1 MNLKQTLD
9 SLLPKLGKE
18 MEIQFIGAA
27 QTVTGS
33 MHHIKTKQANFL
45 LDCGLYQG
53 KRKDAFEINRS
64 FNFFN
69 PADINFVILS
79 HAHIDHAGNLP
90 TLFKNGFHGKIY
102 STFATRDLSVVM
114 LQDSAHIQEKDVEF
128 VNKKRKRLGKKLFEP
143 LYVPDDAV
151 KALDLFVGLNYH
163 QEYEIVPGITLK
175 FYDAGHILGSAIVTL
190 IIKEDEKIINLA
202 FSGDLGRPNL
212 PILKDPENIP
222 SVDYFICESTYGGK
236 LHESATNSEG
246 ALAVVI
252 SKAITNKSKIIIPA
266 FSVGRTQEIV
276 YSLHKIFEN
285 GKAERIPVY
294 VDSPLAVNATS
305 VFRLHPECFDSE
317 TAEFLLKNEDP
328 FGFNRLTYITS
339 VEESKRLNDVAGPCI
354 IMSSSGMCE
363 AGRILHHLV
372 NNIENPNNIVLMV
385 GYCAE
390 NTLGRKLIDGEKRV
404 NILGDE
410 YNVNAEVIVMQSFS
424 AHADANELIDY
435 TSKLDKNMMKNIF
448 LVHGEIDQQEIYKNH
463 LETVGFK
470 NIIIPERGYAVKI

>member
-1 MNLKQTLD
+1 
-9 SLLPKLGKE
+9 

-53 KRKDAFEINRS
+53 KRKDAFEINRT

-69 PADINFVILS
+69 PEDIDFVILS
-79 HAHIDHAGNLP
+79 HAHIDHAGNVP
-90 TLFKNGFHGKIY
+90 TLVKNGFHGKIY
-102 STFATRDLSVVM
+102 STFATRDLSVIM
-114 LQDSAHIQEKDVEF
+114 LQDSAHIQEKDVQF
-128 VNKKRKRLGKKLFEP
+128 VNKKRKRLGKKPFEP
-143 LYVPDDAV
+143 LYIPDDAL
-151 KALDLFVGLNYH
+151 KALELFVGLNYN
-163 QEYEIVPGITLK
+163 QEYEIVPGIKLR

-190 IIKEDEKIINLA
+190 TIKEDDQIINLA

-222 SVDYFICESTYGGK
+222 DVDYFICESTYGGK
-236 LHESATNSEG
+236 THESATNSED
-246 ALAVVI
+246 ALTAVI
-252 SKAITNKSKIIIPA
+252 SKAVNNKSKIIIPA

-276 YSLHKIFEN
+276 YALHRIFEN
-285 GKAERIPVY
+285 GKAVRIPVY

-317 TAEFLLKNEDP
+317 TAEFLVKNEDP

-339 VEESKRLNDVAGPCI
+339 VEESKKLNDVAGPCI

-363 AGRILHHLV
+363 AGRILHHLA

-385 GYCAE
+385 GYSAE
-390 NTLGRKLIDGEKRV
+390 NTLGRKLIEGEKKV

-410 YNVNAEVIVMQSFS
+410 YNVNAEVIVLQSFS
-424 AHADANELIDY
+424 AHADANELINY
-435 TSKLDKNMMKNIF
+435 TSKLDKKRLQNIF

-463 LETVGFK
+463 LETAGFK
-470 NIIIPERGYAVKI
+470 NITIPKRGYAVKI

>member
-1 MNLKQTLD
+1 
-9 SLLPKLGKE
+9 

-53 KRKDAFEINRS
+53 RRKDAFEINRT
-64 FNFFN
+64 FDFFN
-69 PADINFVILS
+69 PADIDFVILS

-90 TLFKNGFHGKIY
+90 TLVKNGFHGKIY
-102 STFATRDLSVVM
+102 STFATRDLSVIM
-114 LQDSAHIQEKDVEF
+114 LQDSAHIQEKDVQF
-128 VNKKRKRLGKKLFEP
+128 VNKKRKRLGKKPFEP
-143 LYVPDDAV
+143 LYVPDDAL
-151 KALDLFVGLNYH
+151 KALELFVGLNYN
-163 QEYEIVPGITLK
+163 QDYEIVPGIKLR

-190 IIKEDEKIINLA
+190 TIKEDDNIINLA

-222 SVDYFICESTYGGK
+222 NVDYFICESTYGGK
-236 LHESATNSEG
+236 THESATNSEET
-246 ALAVVI
+246 LAAVI
-252 SKAITNKSKIIIPA
+252 SRAINNKSKIIIPA

-276 YSLHKIFEN
+276 YALHKIFEN
-285 GKAERIPVY
+285 GKAGRIPVY

-317 TAEFLLKNEDP
+317 TVEFLRKNEDP
-328 FGFNRLTYITS
+328 FGFNRLTYITK
-339 VEESKRLNDVAGPCI
+339 VEESKKLNDVPGPCI

-363 AGRILHHLV
+363 AGRILHHLA
-372 NNIENPNNIVLMV
+372 NNIENSNNIILMV

-390 NTLGRKLIDGEKRV
+390 NTLGRKLIDGEKKV

-410 YNVNAEVIVMQSFS
+410 YNVKAEVIVMQSFS
-424 AHADANELIDY
+424 AHADANELINY
-435 TSKLDKNMMKNIF
+435 TSKLDKERMQNIF

-463 LETVGFK
+463 LETAGFK
-470 NIIIPERGYAVKI
+470 NITIPKRGYAVKI